1 MDKRKADKNAS
12 WYEYGRSQALEKLW
26 GEKLVIPM
34 VITKKATAF
43 KVAADAIPFA
53 GYFIKAKVGSTLTLV
68 DAKKIIES
76 QEFYQYVQDVGTPTA
91 KTSYRVSVFDI
102 ADYEF

>member
-1 MDKRKADKNAS
+1 
-12 WYEYGRSQALEKLW
+12 
-26 GEKLVIPM
+26 M

-68 DAKKIIES
+68 DAKKLPVSSILSPQGTVLFGNNTSATNENKKLYLEI
-76 QEFYQYVQDVGTPTA
+76 FYTEPNN
-91 KTSYRVSVFDI
+91 
-102 ADYEF
+102 